1 MSMTS
6 WGPTL
11 TVPVD
16 PGIDHVRGPIDA
28 PVTLVEYGDFQCP
41 FCGAAHPVVESV
53 RASMGDDLQF
63 VFRHFPLTTV
73 HPYAEPAAEA
83 AEAAGNEGRFW
94 PMHDSL
100 FLHQDR
106 LAPPDLVAR
115 ARALDLDIDR
125 FTAELAEHAH
135 AGRVREDML
144 GGVRSGVNGTPTFF
158 VNGSRYDGPLDV
170 PGLLHATA
178 RARAT
183 A

>member
-1 MSMTS
+1 VGMTS

-16 PGIDHVRGPIDA
+16 ADRDHVRGPVDA

-53 RASMGDDLQF
+53 RATMGDDLQF
-63 VFRHFPLTTV
+63 VFRHFPLTTM
-73 HPYAEPAAEA
+73 HPNAEPAAEA
-83 AEAAGNEGRFW
+83 AEAAGSQGRFW

-106 LAPPDLVAR
+106 LAAPDLVAR
-115 ARALDLDIDR
+115 AHALHLDVDR
-125 FTAELAEHAH
+125 FTAELADRSH
-135 AGRVREDML
+135 AGRVREDFL

-158 VNGSRYDGPLDV
+158 VNGIRYDGPVDL
-170 PGLLHATA
+170 PGLLDAA
-178 RARAT
+178 QRARAT